1 MLTRRG
7 IVAGGTGL
15 VVAGCAAAEQAPLLA
30 VQPERESDY
39 LERFRWVADHVGG
52 RLGVCAIDT
61 GSGQRIGY
69 RMGQRFAMASTFK
82 WLLAAAVL
90 WNHQADPT
98 VLESQRIVF
107 RERDLLGHAPAAREA
122 MESSTQSL
130 GGERVA
136 GMTLA
141 RLCQAAVE
149 VSDNT
154 AANLLLGHIGGPGVL
169 TVFLRASGD
178 DVTRLDRFEPDL
190 NENAPGDERDTTT
203 PEAMAQTMAR
213 ILATDEVLVKR
224 SRDLL
229 VGWLRASA
237 TGLNRLRGGLPAE
250 WNAGDKTGTGGNGSH
265 NDVAIA
271 FPPGRAPIVIAS
283 YISESTVP
291 DGVKATAHTEVARI
305 VAKEFG

>member
-15 VVAGCAAAEQAPLLA
+15 LVAGCASPAPQMSAPVGVKPVSGTKFAAIE
-30 VQPERESDY
+30 
-39 LERFRWVADHVGG
+39 
-52 RLGVCAIDT
+52 
-61 GSGQRIGY
+61 QRIGG
-69 RMGQRFAMASTFK
+69 RVGVCGLDVESGVVIGHRQRERFAMASTFK

-90 WNHQADPT
+90 WNHQADPA
-98 VLESQRIVF
+98 VLDGQRIVF

-141 RLCQAAVE
+141 KLCQAAVE

-154 AANLLLGHIGGPGVL
+154 AANLLLDNIGGPGVL

-178 DVTRLDRFEPDL
+178 EFTRLDRFEPDL
-190 NENAPGDERDTTT
+190 NENAPGDARDTTT
-203 PEAMAQTMAR
+203 PEAMARIMAR
-213 ILATDEVLVKR
+213 LLATDEVLVKR
-224 SRDLL
+224 SRDVLL
-229 VGWLRASA
+229 GWLRASS
-237 TGLNRLRGGLPAE
+237 TGLDRLRAGLPAE
-250 WNAGDKTGTGGNGSH
+250 WNAGDKTGTGGNGAH

-271 FPPGRAPIVIAS
+271 FPLGRKPIVIAS
-283 YISESTVP
+283 YLSESAA
-291 DGVKATAHTEVARI
+291 DNAVKAAAHADVARI
-305 VAKEFG
+305 VVQEFG